1 MEEWKKGSFSEEHFS
16 YMVSDPK
23 LNQSID
29 RKTHKVEW
37 KNSVKPKKKKILS
50 CNLTI
55 KTIQRIF
62 NKIKTNLNETIK
74 LYNYN
79 FTIFEQEQF

>member
-37 KNSVKPKKKKILS
+37 KNSVKPKKKKSYPAI
-50 CNLTI
+50 
-55 KTIQRIF
+55 
-62 NKIKTNLNETIK
+62 
-74 LYNYN
+74 
-79 FTIFEQEQF
+79 